1 MPRAESLEIPDP
13 VIGVALGWRTWLVIA
28 LSTLLGLF
36 ALGWPLIIPAVDVSP
51 QHAEDAPFVFAALLP
66 IVLLLVIAQVAEGG
80 LDSKALA
87 LLGVLSAIN
96 AAIRPALGAGT
107 AGIESVFFLL
117 VLAGRAFGPGFGYL
131 LGFTSLFASALLT
144 AGIGP
149 WLPFQMLCAGWVGLA
164 AGLLPRR
171 VKGRW
176 EIVMLIVFGIVSAYV
191 YGALMN
197 LWFWPFISDID
208 ANGVPGSLDYI
219 PGAPIGENLTRF
231 GWFTLITSTG
241 GWDTGRAITTSLA
254 ILILGRPVLTVLRR
268 ASGMARIAAPA
279 KTG

>member
-1 MPRAESLEIPDP
+1 
-13 VIGVALGWRTWLVIA
+13 
-28 LSTLLGLF
+28 
-36 ALGWPLIIPAVDVSP
+36 
-51 QHAEDAPFVFAALLP
+51 
-66 IVLLLVIAQVAEGG
+66 
-80 LDSKALA
+80 
-87 LLGVLSAIN
+87 
-96 AAIRPALGAGT
+96 
-107 AGIESVFFLL
+107 
-117 VLAGRAFGPGFGYL
+117 
-131 LGFTSLFASALLT
+131 
-144 AGIGP
+144 
-149 WLPFQMLCAGWVGLA
+149 
-164 AGLLPRR
+164 
-171 VKGRW
+171 
-176 EIVMLIVFGIVSAYV
+176 MLIVFGIVSAYV

-219 PGAPIGENLTRF
+219 PGAPIGENLIRF